1 MTEYRVVNKPHPQV
15 DALAKVSG
23 KRQYIS
29 DIRLPGMLWGHVR
42 RSTVAHARIQ
52 KIDIHKAERS
62 PGVKA
67 VITAADTPQIPC
79 GPFVPD
85 WEILPKNVVRYIGQP
100 VVAIAARDAETA
112 ALAAGR
118 VEIEYEDLPAVF
130 NPEEAM
136 KLDAP
141 LIHSDMARNIA
152 NEFSVERGD
161 VAAAFKA
168 SDFIR
173 QETFYPGTQFHAY
186 IEPNGAIAKYEPLNE
201 TYTLW
206 AATQVPYK
214 AWLVYSQALGIKQ
227 EKLRLIQAP
236 MGGAFGGK
244 FLSVYHLIA
253 ACLSRKAEKPVRLV
267 NTFEEEFLSAPLR
280 VPMKIDLKMGIKKDG
295 SITAKEVEVIAD
307 NGAFTHWGPVVLSTA
322 CYRVD
327 NLYRINHI
335 RSKGYLVY
343 TNNLPKG
350 AFRGFGQPQM
360 LFAAE
365 AILDMLAEDAGIDP
379 GELRLK
385 NALHNND
392 TTVHGWVIGSCGLS
406 ECVKRAQEKSEW
418 YVKRKKFKQ
427 QANNLRRGIGL
438 ACCNHVSG
446 VRIMPEFD
454 GSAAIVK
461 IDPDARIT
469 VFSGEVDIGQGY
481 NTVAAQCA
489 AEELGVPVSWIE
501 VAPVDSQAS
510 ILGVGSLASRA
521 TLMGGNAVKRAAA
534 DVRQKLLDAAAAHLG
549 KAPEALGFVDGNLM
563 DLSSGKTEAAFKEI
577 IPVLTS
583 IQSGQPFIGTGH
595 YNPGTQYADPKTKYG
610 NLSPAYPFGAHVAE
624 VEIDLETAQIKLVNY
639 VAANDVGKAINPL
652 LVKGQLEGGVAQGM
666 GYALSENLILHNGK
680 VVYQTLLDY
689 KIPTMADMPSIDP
702 LIIEEAD
709 PNGPYGA
716 KSVGE
721 AAIDPVAAAICNA
734 IYNAVGV
741 RITRLPVRAETLLD
755 AIKAEKMN

>member
-1 MTEYRVVNKPHPQV
+1 M
-15 DALAKVSG
+15 DALSKVSG
-23 KRQYIS
+23 QRKYIS
-29 DIRLPGMLWGHVR
+29 DIRLPGMLWGHVV
-42 RSTVAHARIQ
+42 RSKCPHARIG
-52 KIDIHKAERS
+52 KIETRRALKL
-62 PGVKA
+62 PGVKV
-67 VITAADTPQIPC
+67 VITAADTPRIPC

-85 WEILPKNVVRYIGQP
+85 WEILAQTVVRYEGQP
-100 VVAIAARDAETA
+100 VAAVAAVDPETAERAAR
-112 ALAAGR
+112 L
-118 VEIEYEDLPAVF
+118 VEVDYEELPAIF
-130 NPEEAM
+130 DPEAAM
-136 KLDAP
+136 RIDAP
-141 LIHSDMARNIA
+141 LIHEAAGRNIA
-152 NEFSVERGD
+152 NSFNVERGD
-161 VAAAFKA
+161 VDAAFRE

-173 QETFYPGTQFHAY
+173 EEVFYPSTQFHAY
-186 IEPNGAIAKYEPLNE
+186 IEPNGAVAVYDALNGKY
-201 TYTLW
+201 TMW
-206 AATQVPYK
+206 AAVQVPYK
-214 AWLVYSQALGIKQ
+214 AWVLYSQALGIKQ

-253 ACLSRKAEKPVRLV
+253 ACLSKKAEKPVRLV

-280 VPMKIDLKMGIKKDG
+280 VPMKIQLKMGIRKDG

-327 NLYRINHI
+327 NLYRINHT
-335 RSKGYLVY
+335 RATGHLVY

-365 AILDMLAEDAGIDP
+365 AILDMLAEDAGMDP

-385 NALHNND
+385 NIFKNGE
-392 TTVHGWVIGSCGLS
+392 TTVHGWVIGSCGLK
-406 ECVKRAQEKSEW
+406 ECIEKAQAQSDW
-418 YVKRKKFKQ
+418 HIKRKQ
-427 QANNLRRGIGL
+427 YTVQEGTVRRGIGL

-446 VRIMPEFD
+446 VRIIPEFD

-501 VAPVDSQAS
+501 VAPVDSQTS

-521 TLMGGNAVKRAAA
+521 TLMGGHAVKRAAA
-534 DVRQKLLDAAAAHLG
+534 DVRQKLLAAAAAHLG
-549 KAPEALGFVDGNLM
+549 KAPESLGFVDGNLR
-563 DLSSGKTEAAFKEI
+563 DLARGKTEAAFKEI

-583 IQSGQPFIGTGH
+583 AQSGQPFVGTGH
-595 YNPGTQYADPKTKYG
+595 YDPGTQFADPETKYG
-610 NLSPAYPFGAHVAE
+610 NLSPAYSFGAHVAE
-624 VEIDLETAQIKLVNY
+624 VEIDMETGLVRLISY

-652 LVKGQLEGGVAQGM
+652 LVKGQIEGGVAQGM
-666 GYALSENLILHNGK
+666 GYALSENLILKDGR
-680 VVYQTLLDY
+680 VVYKTLLDY
-689 KIPTMADMPSIDP
+689 RIPTMMDMPDIVP
-702 LIIEEAD
+702 VIVEEAD

-721 AAIDPVAAAICNA
+721 AAIDPVVAAICNA
-734 IYNAVGV
+734 VYNAVGV
-741 RITRLPVRAETLLD
+741 RITRLPVMAETLLE
-755 AIKAEKMN
+755 AIQAKSPEK